1 MLSLGLVAGA
11 ALASGCFAPA
21 IALAPLA
28 VQAAEG
34 VGMGA
39 TYLAS
44 NAVADTGDPGDDP
57 VDRRERCGELEDA
70 PPNVIELRQ
79 TGGND
84 ALQWRE
90 LRVDNAGQNPRWVV
104 GDASNRDAGWHPA
117 ENLREMSFRPP
128 LSPSFKPGKSTY
140 LVYAPAAPETTIEDD
155 QLTNMTGEFGSGSG
169 TFQWKGHSYQYAMVE
184 RLPCFPPPVATK

>member
-1 MLSLGLVAGA
+1 VSGA
-11 ALASGCFAPA
+11 VFVSGCFAPA

-44 NAVADTGDPGDDP
+44 NAAADAGDPGDDP

-70 PPNVIELRQ
+70 PPNVVELRRI
-79 TGGND
+79 GVDD
-84 ALQWRE
+84 AIQWRA
-90 LRVDNAGQNPRWVV
+90 LRVDNGEQNPRWVV
-104 GDASNRDAGWHPA
+104 RDGSQPDAGWHPA
-117 ENLREMSFRPP
+117 ENLLKMSFAPS
-128 LSPSFKPGKSTY
+128 LSPSFKPGKPTY
-140 LVYAPAAPETTIEDD
+140 LVYAPAAPETTMEDD

-169 TFQWKGHSYQYAMVE
+169 TFQWKGHPYQYAMAE
-184 RLPCFPPPVATK
+184 RLPCFPPPGATK